1 MPKPWPISTVA
12 EMRSSQ
18 LLVLVCCIPWLL
30 LCDSNSMGKDAW
42 LRPGCHIVGNTR
54 KITIPDC
61 VEFNITTNACRG
73 FCESFSVPSIPMMG
87 SSLSV
92 LFKPPKPVVSVGQCC
107 NMMKSE
113 EIQRRVL
120 CIEGIQNVT
129 FNSALSC
136 SCYHCKKD

>member
-73 FCESFSVPSIPMMG
+73 F
-87 SSLSV
+87 L
-92 LFKPPKPVVSVGQCC
+92 VSVGQCC

>member
-1 MPKPWPISTVA
+1 MSSRAYLPVIK
-12 EMRSSQ
+12 MRSTE
-18 LLVLVCCIPWLL
+18 LLVLVSAMFLL
-30 LCDSNSMGKDAW
+30 ADGSMVNKDVW
-42 LRPGCHIVGNTR
+42 LRPGCHKVGNTR
-54 KITIPDC
+54 KISIPDC

-73 FCESFSVPSIPMMG
+73 FCESYSVPSIPLAG
-87 SSLSV
+87 VSLAG

-120 CIEGIQNVT
+120 CIEGIRSVT
-129 FNSALSC
+129 FKSAVSC